1 MFLYNKGMIL
11 EPSTPEYFSRPPSS
25 SIKTYTSVCNA
36 ASDLRFSALGT
47 PSRVWAIS
55 AIHAE
60 TGRLMDLH
68 DALYDRIRPGD
79 RIVYHGNY
87 MGFGRDSAGTIDEV
101 LTFRRMVLA
110 RPGTLPKDFIY
121 LRGGQEEMFQKL
133 LQLQFAPNP
142 AAVLRWMLDNGL
154 SATLCSYGISPHEG
168 LAAANEGVMSL
179 TRWTNRIRELLRR
192 RPGHDIFSMQLRRAA
207 HTDQTAHS
215 PLLFVHAGINPA
227 VRLDDQGDSF
237 WWAGSKFSSILLP
250 YEPYKKVIRGFDP
263 AHGGL
268 HINCV
273 TATIDGGCGF
283 GGNLVCAGFDA
294 DGNIFD
300 MIEA

>member
-1 MFLYNKGMIL
+1 
-11 EPSTPEYFSRPPSS
+11 
-25 SIKTYTSVCNA
+25 VCKA
-36 ASDLRFSALGT
+36 TSDLRFTALGT
-47 PSRVWAIS
+47 PGRIWAIS

-60 TGRLMDLH
+60 TDRLMDLH
-68 DALYDRIRPGD
+68 DGLYDRLRPGD

-87 MGFGRDSAGTIDEV
+87 MGFGRDSAGTVDEL
-101 LTFRRMVLA
+101 LTFRRMALA

-121 LRGGQEEMFQKL
+121 LRGGQEEMWQKL

-179 TRWTNRIRELLRR
+179 TRWTNRIRELVRR

-207 HTDQTAHS
+207 HTDQAAEN

-294 DGNIFD
+294 NGNIFD